1 MLALDTNTV
10 IYFFKGMGRV
20 AENLGKEAPRDIAIP
35 AVVLYELEVGIARSP
50 RPRQR
55 RESLDALLEV
65 IHILPFDER
74 AASASVGMRG
84 LGPINTLIAGTAL
97 AHSATLVTHNTKEF
111 ARVRGLR
118 LLDWF

>member
-1 MLALDTNTV
+1 VLALDTNTV

-35 AVVLYELEVGIARSP
+35 AVVLYELEVGIARST

-65 IHILPFDER
+65 IHILPFDEC
-74 AASASVGMRG
+74 AASASAEVRG
-84 LGPINTLIAGTAL
+84 LGLIDTLIAGTAL

-111 ARVRGLR
+111 SRVRGLR